1 MAPRARLV
9 YQRGVEDRRAAPRQ
23 AAYISAAL
31 ETAQGRST
39 IAITRDISTR
49 GLLILT
55 RPALEIGD
63 VIKLTVALGE
73 AQHTLSGK
81 VVRVEALEPHELWR
95 YKVAIAVDESD
106 PALPQLHAA
115 IEHARQ

>member
-1 MAPRARLV
+1 V
-9 YQRGVEDRRAAPRQ
+9 YERSVEDRRAAPRQ

-31 ETAQGRST
+31 ETSQGRST

-55 RPALEIGD
+55 RPALEIGE
-63 VIKLTVALGE
+63 VIKLTVALGDV
-73 AQHTLSGK
+73 QHTLSGK

-95 YKVAIAVDESD
+95 HKVAITVDESD
-106 PALPQLHAA
+106 PALAQLHAA
-115 IEHARQ
+115 LEQAKR